1 MRHTRRH
8 FPWPVIAMVALAA
21 GWLGSAG
28 EFGKRL
34 DYELADA
41 GARLLLHQIESD
53 VVIIGIDARSLSEL
67 HEWPWPRGHHA
78 ALIEKLAP
86 ASPKRLFV
94 DIDFSSP
101 SNPEDDRL
109 LESALAR
116 WNGAPVILPA
126 FYQPATA
133 TDDEL
138 LLTMPLMRLRQHVS
152 VASVN
157 LRPSVDGLVR
167 SIPAA
172 WTFKSQTIPSVAS
185 LLRGA
190 PAATD
195 EEIKLDFTIDP
206 ASFHY
211 VSYSDVLADRVPAE
225 YFADKT
231 IFVGATA
238 VELGDNVA
246 VPLHRSLP
254 GVAVLALAY
263 ESVRDGPYASL
274 PTPVYW
280 SLVAV
285 CSLVLAFLFCRQ
297 SWRQNI
303 FIGFGSF
310 TIGAAMSL
318 LLYSA
323 FDTVVELV
331 PFLLTVM
338 TAYLLS
344 TLRTLEGQ
352 TLRALA
358 FAIGLRKRDALLKS
372 IVLSSTDCIVCMDA
386 SGSIQT
392 ANPAA
397 AKLFSCEPGRLAG
410 CSILTFIPSLLHEQA
425 ELPLLRLEQMSGSL
439 FESTARREDGE
450 TFPVEM
456 SISRVKLKDEQLYTA
471 IIRDISERK
480 AQQRQLQFQATH
492 DPLTALPNRPALA
505 ARLDSM
511 LANAGPT
518 NSVALMMIDLDR
530 FKEVNDTLGHNVG
543 DYVLYEVARRLERI
557 VLERGFIA
565 RIGGDEFALV
575 VDRSNDLA
583 EIARLSRELVDCMKK
598 PIETCGVAIDVGLSI
613 GIAVCPQD
621 AADAESLFKNADV
634 AMYVAKRS
642 RSGFEYYNAA
652 SDRHSVR
659 KLTTVTRLRKA
670 IADDELKL
678 CFQPQV
684 NLKTGRV
691 ESVEALLRWEDASL
705 GRVSPDEFIA
715 LAETTDLIQ
724 PLSEWTLRKAF
735 MQSALW
741 HAEGIELRV
750 AINLSA
756 RVLQDAGF
764 PARLA
769 GMMRETGVSPEHFEL
784 EITESAMMIDP
795 KRALSVIGKL
805 SGLGVQISIDDYGT
819 GFSSLA
825 YLRDLPVH
833 ALKLDKS
840 FVMNMQ
846 HHDDRVIV
854 ESTVQLAHA
863 LNLQVIAEG
872 VETEADAAF
881 LKACGYDYG
890 QGYLYS
896 VALEPDALLRW
907 IRRYDTSML
916 GEYRRNSAR
925 QLCLH

>member
-1 MRHTRRH
+1 VRDIRRH
-8 FPWPVIAMVALAA
+8 FPWPVIALVALAA

-41 GARLLLHQIESD
+41 GARLLLRQVESD
-53 VVIIGIDARSLSEL
+53 IVIIGIDARSLSEL
-67 HEWPWPRGHHA
+67 QEWPWPRGYHA
-78 ALIEKLAP
+78 ALIDRLAP
-86 ASPKRLFV
+86 ASPKHLFI

-101 SNPEDDRL
+101 SNPDDDRL

-126 FYQPATA
+126 FNQHATA

-138 LLTMPLMRLRQHVS
+138 LLTTPLERLTRHVS
-152 VASVN
+152 IASVN
-157 LRPSVDGLVR
+157 LQPSVDGLVR
-167 SIPAA
+167 STPAA
-172 WTFKSQTIPSVAS
+172 LSFAGETMPSVAS
-185 LLRGA
+185 LLHGGPGA
-190 PAATD
+190 VD
-195 EEIKLDFTIDP
+195 EELKLDFTIDP
-206 ASFHY
+206 ASFHFI
-211 VSYSDVLADRVPAE
+211 SYSDVLANRVPAE
-225 YFADKT
+225 YFADKI

-263 ESVRDGPYASL
+263 ESLRDGSHAPL
-274 PTPVYW
+274 PPLIHW
-280 SLVAV
+280 SLLAA
-285 CSLVLAFLFCRQ
+285 CALALAFLFCHQ
-297 SWRQNI
+297 SWRRNI
-303 FIGFGSF
+303 LIGIGSVTF
-310 TIGAAMSL
+310 AASMSAF
-318 LLYSA
+318 LYSS
-323 FDTVVELV
+323 FDTIVELV
-331 PFLLTVM
+331 PFLLTAM

-358 FAIGLRKRDALLKS
+358 YAVGLRKRDALLKS

-397 AKLFSCEPGRLAG
+397 AKLFCCEPGRLAG
-410 CSILTFIPSLLHEQA
+410 SSILEFIPSLEPADRLSL
-425 ELPLLRLEQMSGSL
+425 ELERMSGSL
-439 FESTARREDGE
+439 FESTGRLEDGE
-450 TFPVEM
+450 TFPVEV
-456 SISRVKLKDEQLYTA
+456 SISRVRLKDEQLYTA

-511 LANAGPT
+511 LANAGPA
-518 NSVALMMIDLDR
+518 NPVALMMIDLDR

-543 DYVLYEVARRLERI
+543 DYVLYEVARRLEKI
-557 VLERGFIA
+557 ILERGFIA

-575 VDRSNDLA
+575 VERCSDRA
-583 EIARLSRELVDCMKK
+583 EIDRLSHELVECLKK

-613 GIAVCPQD
+613 GIAVYPQD
-621 AADAESLFKNADV
+621 AADAEALFKNADV

-724 PLSEWTLRKAF
+724 PLTEWTLRRAF
-735 MQSALW
+735 TQSALW
-741 HAEGIELRV
+741 HAEGISLRV

-756 RVLQDAGF
+756 RALQDAGF
-764 PARLA
+764 PAQLA
-769 GMMRETGVSPEHFEL
+769 SMMRETGVRPEQFEL

-805 SGLGVQISIDDYGT
+805 SGLGLLISIDDYGT

-863 LNLQVIAEG
+863 LNLKVVAEG

-896 VALEPDALLRW
+896 VALEPEALLKW
-907 IRRYDTSML
+907 IRRYDTAMVS
-916 GEYRRNSAR
+916 EYRRNSAR
-925 QLCLH
+925 QLSLH

>member
-1 MRHTRRH
+1 MRRH

-21 GWLGSAG
+21 GWLGSVG
-28 EFGKRL
+28 ELGERL

-41 GARLLLHQIESD
+41 GARLMLHEVESD
-53 VVIIGIDARSLSEL
+53 VVIIGMDARSLSEL
-67 HEWPWPRGHHA
+67 QEWPWPRRHHA
-78 ALIEKLAP
+78 ALIDKLAP

-101 SNPEDDRL
+101 SNVEDDRL

-126 FYQPATA
+126 FNQQATA

-138 LLTMPLMRLRQHVS
+138 LLTTPLVRLRQHVS
-152 VASVN
+152 IASVN
-157 LRPSVDGLVR
+157 LEPSVDGLVR
-167 SIPAA
+167 SMPAA
-172 WTFKSQTIPSVAS
+172 LTFDGETIPSVAS
-185 LLRGA
+185 LLHGR
-190 PAATD
+190 PTAADD
-195 EEIKLDFTIDP
+195 ELELDFTIDP
-206 ASFHY
+206 ASFRFI
-211 VSYSDVLADRVPAE
+211 SYSDVLANRVPAE
-225 YFADKT
+225 YFAEK
-231 IFVGATA
+231 IVFVGATA
-238 VELGDNVA
+238 VELNDSVA

-263 ESVRDGPYASL
+263 ESLRDGSHVPL
-274 PTPVYW
+274 PPFIYW
-280 SLVAV
+280 NLLAV
-285 CSLVLAFLFCRQ
+285 SALALAFLFCHRT
-297 SWRQNI
+297 WRQNVL
-303 FIGFGSF
+303 IG
-310 TIGAAMSL
+310 IGAVTFAASMSL
-318 LLYSA
+318 FLYSA
-323 FDTVVELV
+323 FDTIVKLV
-331 PFLLTVM
+331 PFLLM
-338 TAYLLS
+338 ALTAYLLS
-344 TLRTLEGQ
+344 TLRTLEAQ

-358 FAIGLRKRDALLKS
+358 YAIGLRKRDALLKS
-372 IVLSSTDCIVCMDA
+372 IVLSSTDSIVCMDA
-386 SGSIQT
+386 SGAIQT

-397 AKLFSCEPGRLAG
+397 AQLFSCEPGRLAG
-410 CSILTFIPSLLHEQA
+410 SSILAFIPSLEPA
-425 ELPLLRLEQMSGSL
+425 ERLSLELERMSGSL
-439 FESTARREDGE
+439 FESTGRREDGE
-450 TFPVEM
+450 TFPVEV
-456 SISRVKLKDEQLYTA
+456 SISRVKLKNEKLYTA

-511 LANAGPT
+511 LASAGPAAP
-518 NSVALMMIDLDR
+518 VALMMIDLDR

-543 DYVLYEVARRLERI
+543 DYVLYEVARRLESI
-557 VLERGFIA
+557 VLDRGFIA

-575 VDRSNDLA
+575 VDGSSDLLA
-583 EIARLSRELVDCMKK
+583 IDSLSQELVECLKK
-598 PIETCGVAIDVGLSI
+598 PIETCGVAIDVGMSI
-613 GIAVCPQD
+613 GIAVYPRD

-642 RSGFEYYNAA
+642 RSGFEYYSAA

-670 IADDELKL
+670 IAGDELKL

-691 ESVEALLRWEDASL
+691 ESAEALLRWEDASL

-735 MQSALW
+735 TQSALW
-741 HAEGIELRV
+741 HAEGIDLRI

-756 RVLQDAGF
+756 RVLQNVGF
-764 PARLA
+764 PAQLA
-769 GMMRETGVSPEHFEL
+769 SMMCETGVRPEQFEL

-805 SGLGVQISIDDYGT
+805 AGLGVLISIDDYGT

-863 LNLQVIAEG
+863 LNLQVVAEG

-896 VALEPDALLRW
+896 VALEAEALMKW
-907 IRRYDTSML
+907 ILRYDAARMS
-916 GEYRRNSAR
+916 EHRKNSAR
-925 QLCLH
+925 QLSLH